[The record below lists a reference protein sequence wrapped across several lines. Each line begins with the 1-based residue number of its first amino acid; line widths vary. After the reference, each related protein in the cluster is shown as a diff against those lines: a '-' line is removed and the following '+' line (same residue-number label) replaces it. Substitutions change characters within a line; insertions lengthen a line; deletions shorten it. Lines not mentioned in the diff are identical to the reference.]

1 MRDVVGS
8 TGNLQFVSGLFGSI
22 AQFAKNTIWPIAK
35 PALMNVGSSVINAL
49 TDRNPQSE
57 NPNFA
62 TLGTY
67 VQSQNYNGSI
77 LTVGTSQSPT
87 DPLLRTFGR
96 FKFKGLKPSITS
108 KVDQSTVV
116 ATAQGF
122 SGNILSPIG
131 AASVSQQGTSGVM
144 IDTRITTQGT
154 GATSPNAFGISG
166 FKGKVHITIT
176 VSGALPPSW
185 NPTALKI
192 LYRENNTLASTS
204 MGLRLFQSG
213 HIKRNGRVHAEQ
225 TFTCDSDLVIANG
238 YLWLSWL
245 PVATT
250 LSPSIA
256 IAWTFTP
263 DIFDLSDH
271 FQMVDAHRGLL
282 NKVTASGIPPSQM
295 LM

>member
-1 MRDVVGS
+1 MRDIVGS
-8 TGNLQFVSGLFGSI
+8 VGNLQFLSGLFGSI

-35 PALMNVGSSVINAL
+35 PALMNIGSSVINAF

-67 VQSQNYNGSI
+67 VQSQNYNGRTLS
-77 LTVGTSQSPT
+77 VGNSQSPT

-116 ATAQGF
+116 ATAQGL

-131 AASVSQQGTSGVM
+131 AASISQQGTSGFVVN
-144 IDTRITTQGT
+144 TQITTQGT
-154 GATSPNAFGISG
+154 GATSPNAFGIAG

-176 VSGALPPSW
+176 VSGALPTAW
-185 NPTALKI
+185 NPNSLKI
-192 LYRENNTLASTS
+192 LYRENTSLASTN

-213 HIKRNGRVHAEQ
+213 HIKRNGRIHAEQ
-225 TFTCDSDLVIANG
+225 TFVCDSDLVIANG

-250 LSPSIA
+250 LTPSIA

-282 NKVTASGIPPSQM
+282 NEVSGSGIPPS
-295 LM
+295 LLLK